1 MSKAANNASQFI
13 WRWRFQLAALCLL
26 CSVLAASQLSS
37 LAVSNSLE
45 IWYPEDDP
53 ELLNYRQFQQTYGN
67 DEIVVAAVSLE
78 DGFATDAGTD
88 LIGELTDLLL
98 DVDGVATVTS
108 LVTVPQSLAEARGR
122 LLSDDGKTTAIVLQ
136 MMSGEEFELRRHR
149 ILGDIEDTIDSYG
162 MESRLAGYGVVFDAL
177 NEESTTGTTTLLLYA
192 HGLMIVLL
200 AIFFRR
206 PWPVVL
212 TLLAVAN
219 ATLWTMG
226 LYVVF
231 GQKLSMITMVLPT
244 LVLVIG
250 IADCVHLL
258 RSVAK
263 QDQSLVQEERVIKGL
278 AAVIGPCLLTSVTTA
293 AGFMA
298 LTTSGLPVVQ
308 ALGWFGGVGMMA
320 AYFASMIIC
329 TAGLSWRGAEP
340 KTAIS
345 RLDGIATNLFD
356 TATRSPRAII
366 ALFAL
371 ASLVAIVGL
380 NQLETDTNSIGYL
393 KKSHSVRQD
402 SDFIEANLGPYVPVE
417 FTVTAREDILLG
429 NKLDAIQQWQL
440 EVTQMESVGWS
451 WSLIDALGVR
461 RNERPSSLTTDTL
474 RRRLERIRQFSPVT
488 TGAMLAAD
496 NQLRVSFGAPIM
508 SAGSVRILIDDI
520 VDTANLPPD
529 LELKAAG
536 YSPLY
541 TRIVDEL
548 VWSQVRG
555 FSAAIALIVLL
566 LGAAM
571 RSWRRILLAL
581 PANAVPVGLTLG
593 VMGLTGIP
601 LDVASATIAT
611 VILGL
616 VVDDTVHML
625 KPTPGSGINE
635 SMRIAA
641 DRAGGTLLMTSI
653 VLALGFLV
661 LGLAEIRSV
670 SWFGVLTSFAMIGAI
685 LTDLLLLPALSRLII
700 RH

>member
-1 MSKAANNASQFI
+1 MSTAAVSAAEFI
-13 WRWRFQLAALCLL
+13 WRRRFPLAALCLL
-26 CSVLAASQLSS
+26 LSVLAASQLRS

-45 IWYPEDDP
+45 IWYPQDDP

-67 DEIVVAAVSLE
+67 DEIVVAAVSRD
-78 DGFATDAGTD
+78 DGFTSDAATD
-88 LIGELTDLLL
+88 LIAKLTDRLL

-122 LLSDDGKTTAIVLQ
+122 LRSSDGKTTVFVLQ
-136 MMSGEEFELRRHR
+136 MMGGEEFELRRHQ
-149 ILGDIEDTIDSYG
+149 ILADIEDAIHWYG
-162 MESRLAGYGVVFDAL
+162 LDSRLAGYGVVFDAL
-177 NEESTTGTTTLLLYA
+177 NEESTSGTTTLLLYA

-200 AIFFRR
+200 AIFFRKAGA
-206 PWPVVL
+206 VVL

-226 LYVVF
+226 LYVVL

-250 IADCVHLL
+250 IADCLHLL

-263 QDQSLVQEERVIKGL
+263 QDRSLAQRERVVKGL

-308 ALGWFGGVGMMA
+308 TLGWFGGIGMLA
-320 AYFASMIIC
+320 AYLASMIIC
-329 TAGLSWRGAEP
+329 TAGVSWRGAEP
-340 KTAIS
+340 KATES
-345 RLDGIATNLFD
+345 RLDGIA
-356 TATRSPRAII
+356 AR
-366 ALFAL
+366 LFAS
-371 ASLVAIVGL
+371 ATGAPRGTIAAFVAVSLVAVVGL
-380 NQLETDTNSIGYL
+380 SQLETDTNSISYL
-393 KKSHSVRQD
+393 KKSHRVRRD
-402 SDFIEANLGPYVPVE
+402 SDFIEAKLGPYVPVE
-417 FTVTAREDILLG
+417 FTVTADEDILEG
-429 NKLDAIQQWQL
+429 HKLDAIQTWQL
-440 EVTQMESVGWS
+440 EVTQMAAVGWS
-451 WSLIDALGVR
+451 WSLLDALGVR
-461 RNERPSSLTTDTL
+461 RDERPSSFDTDTL

-488 TGAMLAAD
+488 TAAMLAGD
-496 NQLRVSFGAPIM
+496 TQLRVSFGAPIM
-508 SAGSVRILIDDI
+508 SAGSVRALIDDI
-520 VDTANLPPD
+520 VDRADLPPG

-555 FSAAIALIVLL
+555 FSAAIVLIVLL
-566 LGAAM
+566 LGVAM

-625 KPTPGSGINE
+625 RPSPGCGINE
-635 SMRIAA
+635 SMKLAA

-653 VLALGFLV
+653 VLALGLLV

-670 SWFGVLTSFAMIGAI
+670 AWFGFLTSFAMVAAI
-685 LTDLLLLPALSRLII
+685 LTDLLLLPALARLFIK
-700 RH
+700 H

>member
-258 RSVAK
+258 RSVAR

-402 SDFIEANLGPYVPVE
+402 SDFIEANLGSYVPVE

-429 NKLDAIQQWQL
+429 NKLDAIQRWQV
-440 EVTQMESVGWS
+440 EVTQMDSVGWS
-451 WSLIDALGVR
+451 WSLIDALGIKR
-461 RNERPSSLTTDTL
+461 DERPSSLTTDTL

-488 TGAMLAAD
+488 TAAMLAAD
-496 NQLRVSFGAPIM
+496 NELRVSFGAPIM
-508 SAGSVRILIDDI
+508 SAGSVRNLIDDI
-520 VDTANLPPD
+520 VDKANLPPE
-529 LELKAAG
+529 LELKAVG

-555 FSAAIALIVLL
+555 FSAAIAIIVLL
-566 LGAAM
+566 LGIAM

-581 PANAVPVGLTLG
+581 PANVVPVGLTLG

-625 KPTPGSGINE
+625 KPSAGSGINE

-670 SWFGVLTSFAMIGAI
+670 IWFGVLTSFAMVAAI

>member
-258 RSVAK
+258 RSVAR

-661 LGLAEIRSV
+661 LGLAEIRSI
-670 SWFGVLTSFAMIGAI
+670 SWFSVLTSFTMIGAI

>member
-231 GQKLSMITMVLPT
+231 GQKLNMITMVLPT

-258 RSVAK
+258 RSVAR

-670 SWFGVLTSFAMIGAI
+670 SWFGVLTSFAMIAAI